1 LGSTARQVV
10 SGPAPERPRSDARKQ
25 KRLKKRVV
33 PKADGR
39 YLIYYE
45 PSSTRVSPH
54 PAGSLR
60 KRADLPARRG
70 GQT

>member
-1 LGSTARQVV
+1 LASNARQVV
-10 SGPAPERPRSDARKQ
+10 SGPAPEKPRSEAKKRT
-25 KRLKKRVV
+25 RLKKRVV

-60 KRADLPARRG
+60 ERADLPARRG
-70 GQT
+70 VKT